1 VNLTDISERALARN
15 NSDTETGANIET
27 VAPDHDRACWQLASL
42 EAAPAANDRYWW
54 LEQAAKAGTDWPG
67 ILDGCRD
74 LLAIG
79 VGENTE
85 MDTFE
90 RACREADRRAAAR
103 PRDADL
109 DQLRRLLDDDVT
121 LAAASAKPRRNRP
134 TPATVVEA
142 LMYSLRRGVNELT
155 QPDTQRR
162 LSELNK
168 DQLEVVCLRV
178 QAFEPNIAPAW
189 SAHDA
194 DLLISAWRKFRE
206 QR

>member
-1 VNLTDISERALARN
+1 VNVIDVIERALPGN
-15 NSDTETGANIET
+15 SSDTETGANIET
-27 VAPDHDRACWQLASL
+27 VARHRDHACWQLASL
-42 EAAPAANDRYWW
+42 EATPATNDRDWW
-54 LEQAAKAGTDWPG
+54 LEQTAKAGTDWPG

-90 RACREADRRAAAR
+90 RACREADRRAGAR

-109 DQLRRLLDDDVT
+109 DQLRRLLHDDVT
-121 LAAASAKPRRNRP
+121 LASASVKLQKDRS
-134 TPATVVEA
+134 TPATAVEA
-142 LMYSLRRGVNELT
+142 LMYSLRRGVNELA
-155 QPDTQRR
+155 QHDTQRR

-168 DQLEVVCLRV
+168 HQLEAVCLRV
-178 QAFEPNIAPAW
+178 QAFEPTIAQAW
-189 SAHDA
+189 SADDA
-194 DLLISAWRKFRE
+194 DLLISAWRKFSE